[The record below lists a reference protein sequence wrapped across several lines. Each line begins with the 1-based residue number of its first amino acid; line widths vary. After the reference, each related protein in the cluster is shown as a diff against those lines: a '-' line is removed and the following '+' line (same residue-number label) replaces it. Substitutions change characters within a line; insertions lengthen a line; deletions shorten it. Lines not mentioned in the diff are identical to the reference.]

1 MQLTDGLVF
10 KLNRQG
16 DKQILKLNG
25 HRRFNSFSAPSCDRF
40 WSPWRMKNFISDYNF
55 QKI

>member
-1 MQLTDGLVF
+1 MQLTYGLVF

-25 HRRFNSFSAPSCDRF
+25 HRRFNSFSAPSCERF
-40 WSPWRMKNFISDYNF
+40 GRRG
-55 QKI
+55 Q

>member
-16 DKQILKLNG
+16 DKQILKLNDQ
-25 HRRFNSFSAPSCDRF
+25 RRFNSFSAPSCDRF
-40 WSPWRMKNFISDYNF
+40 GRRGE
-55 QKI
+55 

>member
-16 DKQILKLNG
+16 DKQILKLND
-25 HRRFNSFSAPSCDRF
+25 HSFSAPSAPSCDRF
-40 WSPWRMKNFISDYNF
+40 GRRG
-55 QKI
+55 Q